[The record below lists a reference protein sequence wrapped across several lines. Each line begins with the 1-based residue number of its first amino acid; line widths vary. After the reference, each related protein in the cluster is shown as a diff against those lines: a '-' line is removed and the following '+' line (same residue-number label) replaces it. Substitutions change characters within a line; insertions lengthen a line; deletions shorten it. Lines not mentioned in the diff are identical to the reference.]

1 MSCNVK
7 TDSTAFFNLV
17 FALQLAHSSGNIT
30 EAEMQFVLN
39 QFVTLK
45 EFWKW
50 RQPGHKFVNMQDIC
64 DLVQLIPLQS
74 EMRKPYPDV
83 ARKVFDF
90 VEKNLDKKFPY
101 SKGSMFFQQ
110 ELRHKNNLSEFQ

>member
-1 MSCNVK
+1 MFDEEDAKPKRGSRIELENIKIEIDVTFFREVILPQVHKIMSCNVK

-50 RQPGHKFVNMQDIC
+50 RQPGHEFVNMQDIC
-64 DLVQLIPLQS
+64 DLVQLIPL
-74 EMRKPYPDV
+74 
-83 ARKVFDF
+83 
-90 VEKNLDKKFPY
+90 
-101 SKGSMFFQQ
+101 
-110 ELRHKNNLSEFQ
+110 